1 MANTQGK
8 KKENRVRQGDMVKV
22 LSGKHRGS
30 EGKVMLLDPAGGR
43 VELEIDGINE
53 EDKVIKHQKRSQEF
67 QNGAIRY
74 LNPTVPVSNVMKL
87 DRWNDRQS
95 AKPAAKAAPKAKAEA
110 KKAEPVENEE
120 AGAEDKE

>member
-1 MANTQGK
+1 MAKISGK
-8 KKENRVRQGDMVKV
+8 KKENRVRKEDTVRI
-22 LSGKHRGS
+22 LSGEHRGS
-30 EGKVMLLDPAGGR
+30 EGKVLSLDPAGSR
-43 VELEIDGINE
+43 VEVEIDGIDE
-53 EDKVIKHQKRSQEF
+53 EDKIIKHQKRNQEF

-95 AKPAAKAAPKAKAEA
+95 AKPAAKTAPKAKA